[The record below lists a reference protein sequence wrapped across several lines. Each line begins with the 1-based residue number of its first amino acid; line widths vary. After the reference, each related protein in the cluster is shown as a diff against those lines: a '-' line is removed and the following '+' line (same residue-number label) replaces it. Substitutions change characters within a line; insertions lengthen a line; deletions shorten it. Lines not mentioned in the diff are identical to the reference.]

1 MLITREC
8 DYGVRI
14 VRALANGEKMC
25 VNQVCDQE
33 GLTPAFVYKIL
44 KKLEKKEI
52 VKSFRGSNGGYAL
65 KRSIEELTLLDI
77 YLAVEPDFYMIECM
91 NPKKPCVHNQED
103 CGCRVH
109 RELER
114 IQGVLLRELSAKSIA
129 EIMAGGVSEEK

>member
-77 YLAVEPDFYMIECM
+77 YLAVSRTFI
-91 NPKKPCVHNQED
+91 
-103 CGCRVH
+103 
-109 RELER
+109 
-114 IQGVLLRELSAKSIA
+114 
-129 EIMAGGVSEEK
+129 